1 MDLGS
6 KNSFFDKIESRWQL
20 NVMIMIM
27 NLAQA
32 VHSAALRHLE
42 STELIQ
48 SLAMLENGML

>member
-20 NVMIMIM
+20 SVMIMIM

-42 STELIQ
+42 SMELIQ

>member
-1 MDLGS
+1 
-6 KNSFFDKIESRWQL
+6 
-20 NVMIMIM
+20 MIMIM

-42 STELIQ
+42 SMELIQ